1 MCLSMNGSN
10 WFWTQRVLKMMK
22 QEISNSMPWFFVAIY
37 KWLELRSELKDN
49 LVEAWSYQDMFS
61 HPSENKNK
69 SGIPNQNVLRK
80 KIKCQ
85 APPIGWSNLN
95 FDAIIRD
102 EKTTITLVSRND
114 KGIFWWLGRNKPI
127 LVFLCLGSEGIFMRN
142 WESSLELSWF

>member
-1 MCLSMNGSN
+1 
-10 WFWTQRVLKMMK
+10 
-22 QEISNSMPWFFVAIY
+22 
-37 KWLELRSELKDN
+37 
-49 LVEAWSYQDMFS
+49 MFS

-114 KGIFWWLGRNKPI
+114 KGNILMAWAEHTNPGSPLLGK
-127 LVFLCLGSEGIFMRN
+127 
-142 WESSLELSWF
+142 